1 MVSKESTRS
10 KCRIYQNI
18 INTSIIVNLTVLHPM
33 KAPISTQFQ
42 NINEELEDTENI
54 LNLFTSLNDYLK
66 VILEKEDKMVLS

>member
-1 MVSKESTRS
+1 
-10 KCRIYQNI
+10 
-18 INTSIIVNLTVLHPM
+18 M

-54 LNLFTSLNDYLK
+54 LNLFTSLNDSLK